1 MFNFGNNNKPSTS
14 SKRSSSN
21 NNSFI
26 TTTTTTTTSNK
37 NNSNSNSNYRSTT
50 NGNGT
55 DSDMKK
61 LIGLN
66 LAFAD
71 WVKKQHGKNPSISWA
86 KGLQGYLKQSA
97 SFVDKKKSNTSKAS
111 SSNKSNSF
119 FTAPTAQTSSA
130 TSKSSS
136 SNFNFNT
143 TNNSTSST
151 PLFNIPKK
159 TAVKDEAPAKIS
171 TSSSNISSSGSSGDD
186 DEDEVLKVRVK
197 ILRFR
202 KDDKEQPWGDMG
214 IHQVSIMTN
223 PSTKKSRIL
232 ARDET
237 PLAKLQINTNL
248 YKGMKV
254 DRSGK
259 RDVQIYLIVD
269 DGKMTMYS
277 IRCKSG
283 DIADKLCQT
292 IKNAAEGVGGGGGG
306 GGDSSSSSNNS
317 NNTFKVPA
325 PKIPTKSSSNTT
337 SSSSS
342 GSSDEDEVLKV
353 RVKILRFRKDDK
365 EQPWG
370 DMGIHQVS
378 IMTNPSTKKSRI
390 LARDETPLAKLQ
402 INTNLYKGMKVD
414 RSGKRDVQIYL
425 IVDDGKMTMYSI
437 RCKSGDIADKLC
449 QTIKNAAAS
458 C

>member
-1 MFNFGNNNKPSTS
+1 MPKRTSESGQMRREDYEAMENQDSEEAGVWQKASSNVIRKRKILKVRRKGSSGPSVAASKPAASKGSIFGGLGGSFGGGGSTSNNSSGKSTTSGTGGSIFGGLSSFGTSSDTTTSSSGLNNNNNNGGSGMFNFGNNNKPSTS

-26 TTTTTTTTSNK
+26 TTTTTTTTTSNK

-292 IKNAAEGVGGGGGG
+292 IKNAA
-306 GGDSSSSSNNS
+306 
-317 NNTFKVPA
+317 
-325 PKIPTKSSSNTT
+325 
-337 SSSSS
+337 
-342 GSSDEDEVLKV
+342 
-353 RVKILRFRKDDK
+353 
-365 EQPWG
+365 
-370 DMGIHQVS
+370 
-378 IMTNPSTKKSRI
+378 
-390 LARDETPLAKLQ
+390 
-402 INTNLYKGMKVD
+402 
-414 RSGKRDVQIYL
+414 
-425 IVDDGKMTMYSI
+425 
-437 RCKSGDIADKLC
+437 
-449 QTIKNAAAS
+449 AS

>member
-1 MFNFGNNNKPSTS
+1 M
-14 SKRSSSN
+14 
-21 NNSFI
+21 
-26 TTTTTTTTSNK
+26 
-37 NNSNSNSNYRSTT
+37 
-50 NGNGT
+50 
-55 DSDMKK
+55 
-61 LIGLN
+61 
-66 LAFAD
+66 
-71 WVKKQHGKNPSISWA
+71 
-86 KGLQGYLKQSA
+86 QGYLKQSA

-292 IKNAAEGVGGGGGG
+292 IKNAA
-306 GGDSSSSSNNS
+306 
-317 NNTFKVPA
+317 
-325 PKIPTKSSSNTT
+325 
-337 SSSSS
+337 
-342 GSSDEDEVLKV
+342 
-353 RVKILRFRKDDK
+353 
-365 EQPWG
+365 
-370 DMGIHQVS
+370 
-378 IMTNPSTKKSRI
+378 
-390 LARDETPLAKLQ
+390 
-402 INTNLYKGMKVD
+402 
-414 RSGKRDVQIYL
+414 
-425 IVDDGKMTMYSI
+425 
-437 RCKSGDIADKLC
+437 
-449 QTIKNAAAS
+449 AS